1 MPKPSLKTKR
11 KPLVFRTTFTA
22 GKYSISQSQGWSS
35 ANKINLRPQPGLR
48 GFAAEPVGM
57 CGTLMFLMNSAEL
70 HWSAGD
76 ESELSKAIRRVK
88 DPLSALR
95 SPSESSG
102 AATGARG
109 RAAKP
114 PVAHTPQR
122 EPRAGR
128 RRRWLHR
135 PNWVICWKKINIRL
149 EYLQVRE
156 ESDTRGAR
164 ACDAFGCHH
173 YLMQL
178 IFAGVKKRKIQKI
191 LSYFFPPRF
200 TDGCEEMSCDLEISV
215 IKLLDSYLD

>member
-1 MPKPSLKTKR
+1 MPKPSLKTKL
-11 KPLVFRTTFTA
+11 KPLFFQTTFA
-22 GKYSISQSQGWSS
+22 ARKYSISQSQGWSS

-95 SPSESSG
+95 SPSESSR

-114 PVAHTPQR
+114 PVAHALQR
-122 EPRAGR
+122 EARTRR

-135 PNWVICWKKINIRL
+135 PNWVICWKK
-149 EYLQVRE
+149 
-156 ESDTRGAR
+156 
-164 ACDAFGCHH
+164 
-173 YLMQL
+173 
-178 IFAGVKKRKIQKI
+178 KKI
-191 LSYFFPPRF
+191 L
-200 TDGCEEMSCDLEISV
+200 D
-215 IKLLDSYLD
+215 